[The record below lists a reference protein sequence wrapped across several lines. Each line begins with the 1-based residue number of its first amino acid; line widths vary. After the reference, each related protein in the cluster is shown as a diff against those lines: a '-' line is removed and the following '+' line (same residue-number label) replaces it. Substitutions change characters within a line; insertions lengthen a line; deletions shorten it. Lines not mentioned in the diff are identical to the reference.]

1 MINTAG
7 DTSLAATS
15 EPPVTGPRAAIPA
28 GQSFSYRAFISY
40 SQRDRVV
47 AERLHKDIESYRV
60 PKELV
65 GRAGRDGPIPRRV
78 FPVFRDRDEL
88 ASAADL
94 TASIREAL
102 QQSAYLI
109 ALCTPSAAKSRWV
122 NREIL
127 EFKKLGRADRIHALI
142 VDGEPNAGSPE
153 WECYPSALR
162 FHLGADGELDKNRP
176 TEPLA
181 ADLRPDG
188 DGRKN
193 AKLKL
198 IAGLLGVPYN
208 TLRQREVVAAR
219 QRLMILQGV
228 AALFVVLL
236 GLSGFAAWRASIYYD
251 TSLARQIPGI
261 RVDKRETTLDLS
273 GWQETTETEIGAV
286 KKSLAVSHNQ
296 FSVVRTHLHATT
308 FIHIAGTSSAL
319 EPEVRCANCRLV
331 PRASKTA
338 GRAPNE
344 WNIEFDI
351 SKMPLDEKF
360 EVEFE
365 FLFWNAFQKSQEWG
379 GFRVL
384 HATKVALYSVVFPS
398 VRRPLPRSLAYFYV
412 DSKQHPYDE
421 DLRTSLALD
430 GGGRVQK
437 LTWEVPF
444 PSADRSYRVRWDW
457 SE

>member
-1 MINTAG
+1 MVNTAG
-7 DTSLAATS
+7 DTSPAATS
-15 EPPVTGPRAAIPA
+15 EAPITGPRVLSPA

-40 SQRDRVV
+40 SQRDRVA
-47 AERLHKDIESYRV
+47 AEGLHKDIESYRV

-88 ASAADL
+88 SSAADL

-109 ALCTPSAAKSRWV
+109 ALCTPSAAKSQWV

-142 VDGEPNAGSPE
+142 LDGEPNAGSPE
-153 WECYPSALR
+153 WECYPPALR
-162 FHLGADGELDKNRP
+162 FHLGADGDLDKSRP

-181 ADLRPDG
+181 ADLRSEG

-219 QRLMILQGV
+219 RRLMILQGV
-228 AALFVVLL
+228 AALFVLLL
-236 GLSGFAAWRASIYYD
+236 GLIGFAGWLASSYYG
-251 TSLARQIPGI
+251 TSVARQIPGI
-261 RVDKRETTLDLS
+261 RVDKRETTLDLT
-273 GWQETTETEIGAV
+273 GWQETTEAEIGTA
-286 KKSLAVSHNQ
+286 KKSLAVSRNR

-308 FIHIAGTSSAL
+308 FIHIAGTSSGL
-319 EPEVRCANCRLV
+319 TPEVRCANCRLL
-331 PRASKTA
+331 PRTSGTA

-351 SKMPLDEKF
+351 SNVPLDEKF
-360 EVEFE
+360 EIEFE
-365 FLFWNAFQKSQEWG
+365 FLFWNAFQKPQEWG

-384 HATKVALYSVVFPS
+384 HATKVALYSVVFPG
-398 VRRPLPRSLAYFYV
+398 VKLPRRQSLAYYYV
-412 DSKQHPYDE
+412 DSKEHPYDE
-421 DLRTSLALD
+421 DPRTSLVVD
-430 GGGRVQK
+430 DEGRVQK

-457 SE
+457 NE